1 VIEVHDNPD
10 HPGFAI
16 IEAKSNLSM
25 SLDRLAAVF
34 LGLSALT
41 LLVAILPLL
50 LGLWPIL
57 LIAIV
62 HLLIVGWCLRLAWR
76 GNWARERLTVGPEWL
91 TVEHFA
97 MRARTRDQWP
107 VAWVR
112 VQLETAGSCEVQVH
126 VNCQG
131 RRQII
136 GAYLP
141 VTERYELA
149 QTLKECLG
157 PLTAWSA
164 GHQTQV
170 S

>member
-1 VIEVHDNPD
+1 VIEVHDNPE

-76 GNWARERLTVGPEWL
+76 GNWVRERLTVGPEWL

-97 MRARTRDQWP
+97 MRNRTRRQWP

-112 VQLETAGSCEVQVH
+112 VRLEAAGPGEVQVH
-126 VNCQG
+126 IDYQG
-131 RRQII
+131 RHQVI
-136 GAYLP
+136 GAFLP
-141 VTERYELA
+141 VNERYELA
-149 QTLKECLG
+149 QTLKECLR